1 MLQTSKHC
9 ICAPNMSLTKA
20 TICFENPKNQGFFYL
35 TKLIL
40 LENKNTIKTILTDG
54 YTRKS
59 SYQIDVNVKVNKY
72 HQGVQYQTHFKLFL
86 SSAMP
91 TFCSVA
97 FYVYWP

>member
-20 TICFENPKNQGFFYL
+20 TIRFETPKNQRVFFYL

-40 LENKNTIKTILTDG
+40 LENKNTIKNILTDA

-59 SYQIDVNVKVNKY
+59 LYQIRVNVKVNKY
-72 HQGVQYQTHFKLFL
+72 QGVQYQTHFH
-86 SSAMP
+86 
-91 TFCSVA
+91 TF
-97 FYVYWP
+97 